1 MQQYT
6 TQIEDYKIGMAL
18 AVVRDKFI
26 LLRSSG
32 S

>member
-26 LLRSSG
+26 YIPFKSN
-32 S
+32 